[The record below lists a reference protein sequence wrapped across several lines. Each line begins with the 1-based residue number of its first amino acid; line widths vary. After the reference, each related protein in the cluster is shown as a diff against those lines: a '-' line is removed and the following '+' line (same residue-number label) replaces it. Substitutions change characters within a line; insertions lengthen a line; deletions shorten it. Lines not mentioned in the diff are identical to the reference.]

1 MINYYNLI
9 EVTKSE
15 LDSLITANELKLGT
29 CYKITDRGD
38 RGITLTAI
46 SSNKL
51 SLEGIRTM
59 LCPKTY
65 KLETLDTNIWKG
77 VWHSTKTFA
86 INDLCIWGGLVW
98 KNLTGSVGSA
108 TSNREAELDVVN
120 WVVIPK
126 ASFTNSEYIEMVFSV
141 HYDYEH
147 DWIAKQ
153 FDDNG
158 NEFGCSYEFYNKMG
172 LATIIGSVNPVDLCD
187 YNYTTYGS
195 NVNISNNKA
204 ICITNNVE
212 GVTIH
217 GNVVPVGFI
226 RRNKMTGFIIN
237 NIIAN
242 PSASTSASNV
252 LHSIH
257 DNSCTGNISGNVVSG
272 RIYSNS
278 NTGNILTNFAE
289 DISLNT
295 NGGTINNNNTLGDI
309 SINSNTGSIYN
320 NRAYSIVTNSNL
332 GSIYYNSTVLA
343 IQGNLISGD
352 IYNNNVIGGS
362 GGYSIGLNGVNVTDI
377 SFNNTRDA
385 ILSNNNTGAIQQNRC
400 LYIQSNSGVGN
411 ITNNSNN
418 GYIAFI
424 DLNGFNIQDN
434 INNGSISSSPLL
446 ANVTDTVVNK

>member
-51 SLEGIRTM
+51 SLHGTRNM
-59 LCPKTY
+59 LCPKSY
-65 KLETLDTNIWKG
+65 AVGSLDGNTWNG

-158 NEFGCSYEFYNKMG
+158 NEFGCSYEHYTKFGFASK
-172 LATIIGSVNPVDLCD
+172 IGNVNPVDISD
-187 YNYTTYGS
+187 WNYHTYGS
-195 NVNISNNKA
+195 NISISNNKCMA
-204 ICITNNVE
+204 ITNNVE

-217 GNVVPVGFI
+217 GNTVSIGFI
-226 RRNKMTGFIIN
+226 RRNKMTTYIANNIILN
-237 NIIAN
+237 STTSNSSSSLLNSLSLNTCTGNIIAN
-242 PSASTSASNV
+242 RVTGTIDS
-252 LHSIH
+252 
-257 DNSCTGNISGNVVSG
+257 NSCNAIFSNISGTINSNSGISNIIYSNNSVGINSNNVSGGIFNNITYDSISGNTITGAIYNNQCVQGIYGNISMIGDIYFNILQSINNNTGTGNIYN
-272 RIYSNS
+272 
-278 NTGNILTNFAE
+278 
-289 DISLNT
+289 NT
-295 NGGTINNNNTLGDI
+295 NNG
-309 SINSNTGSIYN
+309 
-320 NRAYSIVTNSNL
+320 
-332 GSIYYNSTVLA
+332 A
-343 IQGNLISGD
+343 IQGNSLSGF
-352 IYNNNVIGGS
+352 
-362 GGYSIGLNGVNVTDI
+362 SIHH
-377 SFNNTRDA
+377 
-385 ILSNNNTGAIQQNRC
+385 
-400 LYIQSNSGVGN
+400 
-411 ITNNSNN
+411 
-418 GYIAFI
+418 
-424 DLNGFNIQDN
+424 N
-434 INNGSISSSPLL
+434 INNGDIVTGSLITDI
-446 ANVTDTVVNK
+446 TDTIVNK